1 MEEDHKASQMFK
13 NLDIEYLK
21 SEKNSL
27 IKSNH
32 AYSETIGKM
41 ELEISDL
48 KAMIQALENEN
59 QSLACKLSKYQENS
73 SDVTVDAIETIKILK
88 LQITALNE
96 EKLKSEKNLKEIA
109 NSSET
114 DDLIEEVNELRD
126 ELKYLKAEYIP
137 KLENQLENSRF
148 LIIELENEIKS
159 LNDENESFKKHEKSN
174 FATNA
179 NHFVSDFQRREFLQP
194 TSPTEYL
201 KEEKFYKPQQTK
213 MKVSSYMPSIK
224 RIEKNKTP
232 EFMISLSKNN

>member
-1 MEEDHKASQMFK
+1 M
-13 NLDIEYLK
+13 
-21 SEKNSL
+21 
-27 IKSNH
+27 
-32 AYSETIGKM
+32 
-41 ELEISDL
+41 
-48 KAMIQALENEN
+48 
-59 QSLACKLSKYQENS
+59 
-73 SDVTVDAIETIKILK
+73 
-88 LQITALNE
+88 NE

-213 MKVSSYMPSIK
+213 MKISSYMPSIK